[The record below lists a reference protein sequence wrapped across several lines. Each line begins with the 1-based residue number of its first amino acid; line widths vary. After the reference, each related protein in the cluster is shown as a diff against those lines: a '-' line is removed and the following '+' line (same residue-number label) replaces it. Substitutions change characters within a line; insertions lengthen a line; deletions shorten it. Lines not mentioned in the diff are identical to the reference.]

1 MQKLFTKSLS
11 RSLDPKGRLMLPPE
25 YREALCAGS
34 ADGETPGT
42 FWLTSF
48 YGRLVAYLPADWEAV
63 TEQLSRIRFPSP
75 KLSHFK
81 TKVMGLAQEL
91 APDPQ
96 GRVRIPQ
103 SLMREAGL
111 QKDVMLVGMLNKFEI
126 WDQNRFD
133 ALQLEDVSE
142 ELAASGVEISL

>member
-1 MQKLFTKSLS
+1 
-11 RSLDPKGRLMLPPE
+11 
-25 YREALCAGS
+25 
-34 ADGETPGT
+34 
-42 FWLTSF
+42 
-48 YGRLVAYLPADWEAV
+48 
-63 TEQLSRIRFPSP
+63 
-75 KLSHFK
+75 
-81 TKVMGLAQEL
+81 MGLAQEL

-142 ELAASGVEISL
+142 ELAASGVDISL

>member
-25 YREALCAGS
+25 YREALCAGA
-34 ADGETPGT
+34 ADGEQGT

-63 TEQLSRIRFPSP
+63 TKQLSRIRFPSP

-81 TKVMGLAQEL
+81 AKVMGLAQDL
-91 APDPQ
+91 RGHLRDGDAGAGAGPGPAGQ
-96 GRVRIPQ
+96 GTHSAV
-103 SLMREAGL
+103 S
-111 QKDVMLVGMLNKFEI
+111 
-126 WDQNRFD
+126 D
-133 ALQLEDVSE
+133 A
-142 ELAASGVEISL
+142 

>member
-1 MQKLFTKSLS
+1 MQKFFTKSLS

-25 YREALCAGS
+25 YREALCAGA
-34 ADGETPGT
+34 ADGEQGT

-91 APDPQ
+91 
-96 GRVRIPQ
+96 
-103 SLMREAGL
+103 MREAGL

-142 ELAASGVEISL
+142 ELAASGVDISL